1 MRCKTEPTGFV
12 RAGVG
17 LAAGFA
23 AWSVVGGA
31 HADPIRLRA
40 DAVADTQTETQSPT
54 GLLVLQGQD
63 KIRPW
68 IDVEGLVWTGT
79 KPGLTGDVLVLAVHV
94 RAPHNFGEV
103 RVGRFVL
110 ATGAIFPVQL
120 DGAAIIGRTRWGGK
134 LELFGGAPVVP
145 RFGARAYDWL
155 TGGRIAETFG
165 STATLGVSYVQRREY
180 GTISNEEVGADFSA
194 APVRWLDVAAK
205 AAYDVTSP
213 GIADARVSA
222 ATRVSTLRLELFAS
236 RAVAGEAAAGDVA
249 VLGSR

>member
-12 RAGVG
+12 CGTV
-17 LAAGFA
+17 GFA
-23 AWSVVGGA
+23 AGLLAWSFASAA

-40 DAVADTQTETQSPT
+40 DAIADTQTETQSPT

-63 KIRPW
+63 KIKPW

-79 KPGLTGDVLVLAVHV
+79 KPGLTGDVLVLAVHG

-155 TGGRIAETFG
+155 TGGRVAETFG

-180 GTISNEEVGADFSA
+180 
-194 APVRWLDVAAK
+194 
-205 AAYDVTSP
+205 
-213 GIADARVSA
+213 
-222 ATRVSTLRLELFAS
+222 
-236 RAVAGEAAAGDVA
+236 
-249 VLGSR
+249 